1 MVNLLDLLTA
11 ADNGALDMALPD
23 GAAAR
28 QIRHVAGVTSTAL
41 AAAVGVSDR
50 SIFSYERE
58 RRVPSGPATQL
69 RLGRVLRY
77 LETDVHLQAAA

>member
-28 QIRHVAGVTSTAL
+28 QIRQTAGVTSTAL

-50 SIFSYERE
+50 TISSYERE
-58 RRVPSGPATQL
+58 RRIPDAPATQL
-69 RLGRVLRY
+69 RLGRVLQY
-77 LETDVHLQAAA
+77 LNDCPQAAA